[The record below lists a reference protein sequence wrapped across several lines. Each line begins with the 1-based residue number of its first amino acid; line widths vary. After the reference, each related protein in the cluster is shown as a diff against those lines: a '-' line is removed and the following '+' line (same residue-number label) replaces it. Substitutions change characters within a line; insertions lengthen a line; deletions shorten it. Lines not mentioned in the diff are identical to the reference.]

1 MDLELLRTFL
11 QVANTRHFGRT
22 AEALHLTQ
30 AGVSARI
37 KLLEQH
43 LSTRLFDRD
52 GRNIRLTPAGNRL
65 VRHADLVLSE
75 WSKACQEVA
84 GGAREQLSIGGSL
97 RLWDVVLQ
105 DWLHRI
111 RHEHP
116 QLAMTVESATA
127 AELSRR
133 LIAGVLDVAFM
144 LEPPQLELLQI
155 RKIARIE
162 LLMVTSHESITLSEA
177 LESDYV
183 MVDWGL
189 AHTLQHRR
197 SFPDAPEPNIRLAQ
211 AKMALAFLLNA
222 GGSAYLPTQMVAPH
236 IKAGELHVV
245 DAAPSIERDA
255 FAVYPIRSDQ
265 EKLILSLLGRF

>member
-75 WSKACQEVA
+75 WSKARQEVA
-84 GGAREQLSIGGSL
+84 GGARDQLSIGGSL

-105 DWLHRI
+105 DWLHRV
-111 RHEHP
+111 RREHP
-116 QLAMTVESATA
+116 QLAMIVESATA
-127 AELSRR
+127 AELGRR

-155 RKIARIE
+155 RKVARIE
-162 LLMVTSHESITLSEA
+162 LLMVTSHEAITLTRA
-177 LESDYV
+177 LETDYV

-211 AKMALAFLLNA
+211 AKMALAFLLNV
-222 GGSAYLPTQMVAPH
+222 GGSAYLPAQMVAPH
-236 IKAGELHVV
+236 IKAGELSVV
-245 DAAPSIERDA
+245 DTAPIIERDA

-265 EKLILSLLGRF
+265 EQLILRLLERF

>member
-75 WSKACQEVA
+75 WSKARQEVA

-105 DWLHRI
+105 DWLHRV
-111 RHEHP
+111 RREYP
-116 QLAMTVESATA
+116 QLAMIVESATA

-155 RKIARIE
+155 RKVARIE
-162 LLMVTSHESITLSEA
+162 LLMVTSHDSITLNEA
-177 LESDYV
+177 LATDYV

-197 SFPDAPEPNIRLAQ
+197 SFPDAPEPDIRLAQ
-211 AKMALAFLLNA
+211 AKMALAFLLNV
-222 GGSAYLPTQMVAPH
+222 GGSAYLPVQMVAPH
-236 IKAGELHVV
+236 IDTGDLYVV
-245 DAAPSIERDA
+245 DTAPSIERDA
-255 FAVYPIRSDQ
+255 FAVYPIRSDR
-265 EKLILSLLGRF
+265 EKLILSLLERF